1 MRWARALPQRVRR
14 TIRTTYVVEDVG
26 EGPTMSGTRSARP
39 VGMVPPADYAST
51 TGLTRRSMAFECVAS
66 SFSSM
71 SSSIV
76 SVGSSLHCKKPYT
89 SVSLT
94 NLEEVTTSRCSY

>member
-26 EGPTMSGTRSARP
+26 EGPTMSGTRSVQP

-51 TGLTRRSMAFECVAS
+51 TGLTRRSMAFVCVAS
-66 SFSSM
+66 SEM
-71 SSSIV
+71 AWQ
-76 SVGSSLHCKKPYT
+76 T
-89 SVSLT
+89 SPV
-94 NLEEVTTSRCSY
+94 VDAF